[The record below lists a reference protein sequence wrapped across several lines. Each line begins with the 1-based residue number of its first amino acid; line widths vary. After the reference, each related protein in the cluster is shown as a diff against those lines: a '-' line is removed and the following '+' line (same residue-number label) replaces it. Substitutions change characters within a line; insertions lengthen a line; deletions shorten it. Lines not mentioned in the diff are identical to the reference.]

1 VGATLAII
9 FGLIFPTDHVLG
21 PRWRWGIVLAVTGA
35 VLSALGNVVRPG
47 PLLFL
52 PEVENPLVSPAPA
65 GVAALLLPLSIGML
79 AAGAVMA
86 AASLLLRYRDA
97 EGDVHRQIRLVVAAG
112 IGLAALYVT
121 FLGFS
126 VAGIRGPARDL
137 VSVLMAISLLLSPLA
152 ILVAMARYRLYDID
166 RLVGRGFVYGGL
178 LALLAGIYAASMRLF
193 TALFAGLLGESS
205 ETALVVTTLLL
216 ATTFTPIKSRLERV
230 ARRWS
235 EEDRAADGSVADG
248 SVAGTALDA
257 GAFVVA
263 GAVDPA
269 TREALRQIV
278 REVLAEERTA
288 DATSRDALGE

>member
-1 VGATLAII
+1 
-9 FGLIFPTDHVLG
+9 
-21 PRWRWGIVLAVTGA
+21 
-35 VLSALGNVVRPG
+35 
-47 PLLFL
+47 
-52 PEVENPLVSPAPA
+52 
-65 GVAALLLPLSIGML
+65 VAALLLPLSIGML

-97 EGDVHRQIRLVVAAG
+97 EGDVRRQIRLVVAAG